1 MPVPE
6 ARLVERDGGLEP
18 DGPGWFIVNV
28 ADTLSFKNE
37 VEGQYIRFESLD
49 NAPFPH
55 YGIGI
60 HVLRPGQPNAKY
72 HAESNQESFMVLEG
86 ECRLI
91 VEGEERIMRKWDFFH
106 CAPMT
111 RHITIGAGDGPC
123 AILMVGIR
131 SPDHTTHYP
140 AEPEAARY
148 GAAVE
153 QPTDSPKEAYANRP
167 PIVPARSPWPL
178 EPRAGGAR
186 SS

>member
-6 ARLVERDGGLEP
+6 AKLVEKSGALTP
-18 DGPGWFIVNV
+18 DGDGWFIVNV
-28 ADTLSFKNE
+28 ADALSWKHPTS
-37 VEGQYIRFESLD
+37 GQYIAFED
-49 NAPFPH
+49 KDHRFPH

-60 HVLRPGQPNAKY
+60 HVVWPGQASAMY

-123 AILMVGIR
+123 AILMVGAR
-131 SPDHTTHYP
+131 LPDVDLEYP
-140 AEPEAARY
+140 HDPLAAKY
-148 GAAVE
+148 GAQSPV
-153 QPTDSPKEAYANRP
+153 PTGDPEVAYSEVGREWTP
-167 PIVPARSPWPL
+167 GPFVWPVN
-178 EPRAGGAR
+178 
-186 SS
+186 

>member
-1 MPVPE
+1 MSVPE
-6 ARLVERDGGLEP
+6 AKLVERDGGLEP

-37 VEGQYIRFESLD
+37 AEGQYIRFESLD

-60 HVLRPGQPNAKY
+60 HVLWPGQPNAKY

-91 VEGEERIMRKWDFFH
+91 VEGEERIMRKWDFFN

-123 AILMVGIR
+123 ALLMVGAR
-131 SPDHTTHYP
+131 LPDEDLEYP
-140 AEPEAARY
+140 HDPLAAKY
-148 GAAVE
+148 GAQSPE
-153 QPTDSPKEAYANRP
+153 PTSDPKVAYAD
-167 PIVPARSPWPL
+167 VPDEWTPGPFPWPL
-178 EPRAGGAR
+178 
-186 SS
+186 S

>member
-6 ARLVERDGGLEP
+6 AKLIEESGALTP

-28 ADTLSFKNE
+28 ADAMSYKHPT
-37 VEGQYIRFESLD
+37 EGHYTSFESKEHR
-49 NAPFPH
+49 FPH

-60 HVLRPGQPNAKY
+60 HVVQPGQASAKY

-91 VEGEERIMRKWDFFH
+91 VEGEERLMRKWDFFH

-123 AILMVGIR
+123 AILMVGAR
-131 SPDHTTHYP
+131 LPDDEVEYPHDPLAAKYDAQSP
-140 AEPEAARY
+140 EP
-148 GAAVE
+148 
-153 QPTDSPKEAYANRP
+153 TSDSKVAYSDVHGEW
-167 PIVPARSPWPL
+167 VPGPFPWPV
-178 EPRAGGAR
+178 
-186 SS
+186 SSE